1 MIDIVII
8 IVYCMVHPHYIN
20 HIKSQHCPY
29 TVQAQVQRRT
39 KVCGKCRLP
48 CWKCWNA
55 DPNLHGVVGVRVLE
69 PEGGGEALPES
80 MRELMAKL
88 MAEDILS
95 PEEHAELVNAFITT
109 VR

>member
-1 MIDIVII
+1 MLE
-8 IVYCMVHPHYIN
+8 MLE
-20 HIKSQHCPY
+20 
-29 TVQAQVQRRT
+29 RR
-39 KVCGKCRLP
+39 
-48 CWKCWNA
+48 
-55 DPNLHGVVGVRVLE
+55 
-69 PEGGGEALPES
+69 PESARGGRSARAGARGGGEALPES